1 MDDNLSLLLTCF
13 AINLLA
19 LGTVA
24 FVIGFLV
31 FCDPP
36 MLPLFAMA
44 VGTALIL
51 TGIDAARIMGAD

>member
-19 LGTVA
+19 IGAVV
-24 FVIGFLV
+24 FVMVV
-31 FCDPP
+31 FVFGALPA
-36 MLPLFAMA
+36 LPLFAMA
-44 VGTALIL
+44 GGTALIL